1 MLICEEMNDDES
13 ILITGAEQFTAH
25 TGYGGSFKC
34 KGPTE
39 DTNSIDERNRRK
51 VNIVAMDA
59 TLVDD
64 LTNQFTKPSI
74 IRELNK
80 AYSGFSHTLSD
91 DRPSENKMT
100 MVATGNWG
108 CGAFGGHKHLKMLIQ
123 WMAASR
129 VGRPVKYHTFREPE
143 LTKELVKVTTA
154 LLQQKVTV
162 AQLYK
167 ILVLEED
174 ALKDNVFKYV
184 LDSVH
189 KN

>member
-13 ILITGAEQFTAH
+13 ILVTGAEQFTAH

-34 KGPTE
+34 KGPYE
-39 DTNSIDERNRRK
+39 DTNSVDERNRRK

-59 TLVDD
+59 TLLDD
-64 LTNQFTKPSI
+64 PAYQFTKPSI

-80 AYSGFSHTLSD
+80 AYSGFSHPLSD

-100 MVATGNWG
+100 TVATGNWG
-108 CGAFGGHKHLKMLIQ
+108 CGMFGGHKHLKMLIQ

-129 VGRPVKYHTFREPE
+129 VGRPVQYHTFREPQ
-143 LTKELVKVTTA
+143 LIKQLVKVTTV

-167 ILVLEED
+167 ILVSEEE

-184 LDSVH
+184 LDSLH